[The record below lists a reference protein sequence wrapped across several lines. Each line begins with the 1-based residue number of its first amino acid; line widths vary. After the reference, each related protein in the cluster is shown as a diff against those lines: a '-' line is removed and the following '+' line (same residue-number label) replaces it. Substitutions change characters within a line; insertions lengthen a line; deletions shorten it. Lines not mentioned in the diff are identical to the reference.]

1 MLISD
6 ARTPVRYTPPWVQDS
21 DPPVFFLRAGTVIER
36 ELFEADLAGRFN
48 ARVVYAHE
56 LRDAMLSG
64 LRQFADADD
73 LDRLMAVALAG
84 LSGKLEN
91 DADTAVYSALETQM
105 RENWPP
111 YHALCQRLE
120 TRRALIPTLA
130 FMKFCTGWEFVFAAD
145 TPDGEAPE
153 PLVYARDGIG
163 LVDQDVMRRLDPL
176 MMRAAGNQAYQ
187 MLGVMPGQ
195 RKNSAPPSRSGG
207 DKGTSTSP
215 PPKPASTAKAARKG
229 GSSTGRSGGKTRS
242 RSSRK
247 TSGLQ

>member
-1 MLISD
+1 MLVSD
-6 ARTPVRYTPPWVQDS
+6 ARTPVRYTPPWVNDS

-64 LRQFADADD
+64 IKQFAEPDD
-73 LDRLMAVALAG
+73 RDRLMEVALAG
-84 LSGKLEN
+84 LAGRLEIE
-91 DADTAVYSALETQM
+91 ADKALYTALETQM

-111 YHALCQRLE
+111 YHALHQRLE

-130 FMKFCTGWEFVFAAD
+130 FMKFCVGWEYVFAVD
-145 TPDGEAPE
+145 DLE
-153 PLVYARDGIG
+153 PLVFARDGIG

-176 MMRAAGNQAYQ
+176 MLRSAGNAAYQ
-187 MLGVMPGQ
+187 LLFPSAEQ
-195 RKNSAPPSRSGG
+195 RKNSAPLSKSGG
-207 DKGTSTSP
+207 AKATSISP
-215 PPKPASTAKAARKG
+215 PPKPASTRTAARKG